1 MSSRIG
7 WFFIIVGS
15 VLLLIFFASD
25 LAKETSY
32 EFLCL
37 GMLAV
42 VFGLILWNKGKPKP
56 QANSRFN
63 SIRKMRDASKTPKRP
78 NSKNTPPPT

>member
-1 MSSRIG
+1 MGRRIG

-37 GMLAV
+37 GMLGV
-42 VFGLILWNKGKPKP
+42 VIGLVMWNKGKPAP
-56 QANSRFN
+56 QENGRF
-63 SIRKMRDASKTPKRP
+63 SAFKKMGAKTPKRP
-78 NSKNTPPPT
+78 KSKTTPPPK

>member
-1 MSSRIG
+1 MTGRIG
-7 WFFIIVGS
+7 WFFVIVGS

-25 LAKETSY
+25 LAKQTSY

-42 VFGLILWNKGKPKP
+42 VFGISLWSKGRPP
-56 QANSRFN
+56 AQPSGRFN
-63 SIRKMRDASKTPKRP
+63 ALRKLNETSKKPKRP
-78 NSKNTPPPT
+78 KSKTTRPPG